1 MDERLKD
8 DFTTKILQLT
18 RLVYIMNEKNEEN
31 QALIDSIIE
40 SYEEEQLIIIDNFL
54 KEISHLKAKIKKMNS
69 TYEEKYQKFKTEIK
83 KTYEIKF
90 KKLQSNFDNL
100 KTEKKIFIMK

>member
-18 RLVYIMNEKNEEN
+18 RLVFIMNERNEEN
-31 QALIDSIIE
+31 QALIDAIVD
-40 SYEEEQLIIIDNFL
+40 SYEEEQLIMIENFL
-54 KEISHLKAKIKKMNS
+54 KEINHLKAKIKKMNS

-90 KKLQSNFDNL
+90 KK
-100 KTEKKIFIMK
+100 